1 MSYFLENEEAV
12 KEQEILQDET
22 SVQQENEQDGIASIE
37 PLLDNRIVRAIRE
50 MGFEKLS
57 PIQEQAIPYL
67 LQGEDII
74 GQAQTGTGKTAAF
87 GIPAIQH
94 INPDVKKLQTII
106 LCPTRELAIQ
116 AAEELRKIAKY
127 MHGIK
132 VLPVYGGQ
140 DISRQIAGLRGVQII
155 VGTPGRVM
163 DHMRRHTIKLDLVNM
178 VVLDEADEMLNMGFR
193 EDMELILGQIP
204 GEHQTALFSA
214 TMPKPILEI
223 TDRFQK
229 DAKLVKV
236 AAKELTIPLVSQKFY
251 RVKNQD
257 KDAAC
262 VRLLE
267 YYQPKLTLIFC
278 NTKKKVDELADLLK
292 QQGFQAEGL
301 HGDLSQAQ
309 RDVAMNRFRNGGAS
323 ILIATDV
330 AARGIDVDD
339 VEAVI
344 NYDIPQ
350 DIEYYVHR
358 IGRTGR
364 AGRKGRSFTF
374 ANSREIGKIREIER
388 VCHTTITEKK
398 LPGAAKVLKAK
409 ADKYLNKAWEL
420 HEHEDVELMKS
431 FLQRKMEEE
440 GCDALD
446 LAAAMLKYQV
456 GDKGE
461 EIAADDYVQ
470 RRGRFGEKGRFGR
483 NDGEGRGFGR
493 GDGRRRFS
501 REDGDRRR
509 FGRSDRDR
517 RDDGSTGSGEDR
529 RRRRDENREDGRK
542 WSGRD
547 RKAAD
552 RKYSG
557 DRAERE
563 VKKRKK
569 REEPGIGNSFP
580 KRKNLK

>member
-94 INPDVKKLQTII
+94 INPDVKKIQTII

-374 ANSREIGKIREIER
+374 ANSREIYKIREIER

-440 GCDALD
+440 GCDALE

-461 EIAADDYVQ
+461 EIAADEYAQ
-470 RRGRFGEKGRFGR
+470 RRGRFGERGRFGR
-483 NDGEGRGFGR
+483 GGDEGRNFGRRGGRRRDNGRDDEEHRERRRFGR
-493 GDGRRRFS
+493 GDGAG
-501 REDGDRRR
+501 REDSRDGENSR
-509 FGRSDRDR
+509 FGRSDRKR
-517 RDDGSTGSGEDR
+517 
-529 RRRRDENREDGRK
+529 
-542 WSGRD
+542 SGRD
-547 RKAAD
+547 KKTAERKLT
-552 RKYSG
+552 G
-557 DRAERE
+557 DREERE
-563 VKKRKK
+563 RKKRKK
-569 REEPGIGNSFP
+569 KEEPGIGNSFP
-580 KRKNLK
+580 KRKR